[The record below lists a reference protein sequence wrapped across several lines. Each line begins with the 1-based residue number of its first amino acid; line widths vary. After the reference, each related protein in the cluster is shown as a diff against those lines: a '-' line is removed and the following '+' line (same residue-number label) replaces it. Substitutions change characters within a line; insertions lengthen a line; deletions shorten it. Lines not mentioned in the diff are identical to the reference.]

1 MHDGRGQNHQGYLWQ
16 YGTPGG
22 GVVFDF
28 HLGRGREE
36 PKQFLG
42 QFEGILQTDGYA
54 AYDHIGGPKMVHAVC
69 WSHARRK
76 FVDAVKLHPQD
87 VVATRIV
94 KRMDD
99 LFAIDAESR
108 AEKMDHVARH
118 ALRLEKA
125 PALLDDMRAQ
135 ILAAQKTALPKS
147 ATGKAASYTLA
158 LWSRLTR
165 FLEHPQLELSTN
177 LAENSMRPIAVG
189 RKNWIHLGSA
199 QAGPKIA
206 AIFSVVE
213 SCRRMK
219 IPVREYLAAVLPGL
233 NNISIRRV
241 AQLTPMAWATKKHHL
256 TS

>member
-1 MHDGRGQNHQGYLWQ
+1 
-16 YGTPGG
+16 
-22 GVVFDF
+22 
-28 HLGRGREE
+28 
-36 PKQFLG
+36 
-42 QFEGILQTDGYA
+42 
-54 AYDHIGGPKMVHAVC
+54 VC

-87 VVATRIV
+87 VAATRIV

-99 LFAIDAESR
+99 LFAIDAEAR
-108 AEKMDHVARH
+108 TERMDHAARH

-125 PALLDDMRAQ
+125 PALLHEIREQ

-165 FLEHPQLELSTN
+165 FLEHPELELSTN

-189 RKNWIHLGSA
+189 RKNWIYLGSA

-213 SCRRMK
+213 SCRRLN
-219 IPVREYLAAVLPGL
+219 IPAREYLAAVLPGL
-233 NNISIRRV
+233 NHCSIQRV
-241 AQLTPMAWATKKHHL
+241 AQLTPMAWTTQNHP